1 MVSTAQHTLMPRSM
15 LQSTLASAR
24 YTCLGH
30 VGTKLT
36 LSLTLHPA
44 PELADLHATSAGWAL
59 ALQNLRHIDS
69 CCLHWHR
76 LTRRCIGIRRFP
88 VVLAGTDTEMR
99 TGEEADVEAE
109 APALLKFTIVS
120 LG

>member
-1 MVSTAQHTLMPRSM
+1 M